1 MSNARATH
9 LSRRGILAAGGAL
22 GLGAVLAACGDD
34 DAKSGGS
41 DKETTAA
48 KSGPWTFKDDRGQTA
63 KTDRAPANIVSFI
76 GVAAA
81 LHDYG
86 IESKGVFGPTRLK
99 DGKADVQA
107 KRPRHQQGHDHRQ
120 RVGPVQHREVR
131 GSLPDVLITTIFD
144 SAKTLWYVPEE
155 SKKKILAVGAPSVGI
170 SVYDVQLPTPLQ
182 RMLELAKSLG
192 ADTTSSTITA
202 AKKRFEDA
210 AARLRAATKAKPN
223 IKVLVGSASQ
233 DIFYVSGSN
242 LSVDLEYFK
251 ALGVNFVEP
260 AASALKA
267 SGGWY
272 ENLSWE
278 NVDKYGADVIM
289 MDNRTSAI
297 QPTDITEGTWKKLLN
312 CQGGAGHRAQPRAD
326 PVLRQ
331 VRASAGGSGQ
341 GDRECEEGQLIRG
354 GFALWGAAGRVWL
367 VAQFPAPLGMYP

>member
-1 MSNARATH
+1 MSNARAIH
-9 LSRRGILAAGGAL
+9 LSRRGMLAAGGAL

-41 DKETTAA
+41 DADASKAA
-48 KSGPWTFKDDRGQTA
+48 AAPAGPWTFKDDRGQTA
-63 KTDRAPANIVSFI
+63 KADKVPSAIVAFT

-81 LHDYG
+81 LYDYG
-86 IESKGVFGPTRLK
+86 VEVKGVFGPTTTK

-107 KRPRHQQGHDHRQ
+107 GDLDVTKVTVLGNEWGQFNI
-120 RVGPVQHREVR
+120 EKYAA
-131 GSLPDVLITTIFD
+131 LAPDLLVTTMFD
-144 SAKTLWYVPEE
+144 SAGTLWYVPEE
-155 SKKKILAVGAPSVGI
+155 SKEKILAVGAPTVGI
-170 SVYDVQLPTPLQ
+170 SVFDIQLDQPLQ

-192 ADTTSSTITA
+192 ADTASAKVTA
-202 AKKRFEDA
+202 AKKAFEDA

-260 AASALKA
+260 SADALKA

-278 NVDKYGADVIM
+278 NVDKYKADVIM

-297 QPTDITEGTWKKLLN
+297 QPADITEATWKQLPAVKAGQVIARNPEPILSYDKCTPLLTSL
-312 CQGGAGHRAQPRAD
+312 AEAIE
-326 PVLRQ
+326 
-331 VRASAGGSGQ
+331 SAKKVG
-341 GDRECEEGQLIRG
+341 
-354 GFALWGAAGRVWL
+354 
-367 VAQFPAPLGMYP
+367 